1 MKNQLDPTNLWDRA
15 KTYIGLK
22 QVVAA
27 TLNLGDYNEYRG
39 WDLPA
44 DEIPE
49 TEGYV
54 IQYPDG
60 YESWS
65 PKEQFEDA
73 YMTAGDLDYS
83 AALYLLKQGKKL
95 ARAGWNGKNMW
106 VSMTPGKTLD
116 MEVDDI
122 WTGNVKD
129 VAIANGGTVEICPY
143 MSLKTADNKIQIG
156 WIPSQ
161 SDQLATDWC
170 VVA

>member
-65 PKEQFEDA
+65 PKKQFEDA
-73 YMTAGDLDYS
+73 YMTAGDLDFS
-83 AALYLLKQGKKL
+83 AALFLLKQWKKV
-95 ARAGWNGKNMW
+95 ARSGWNGSGMYAIL
-106 VSMTPGKTLD
+106 MPGYPD
-116 MEVDDI
+116 GVP
-122 WTGNVKD
+122 
-129 VAIANGGTVEICPY
+129 ANKETALKHGIKEGELIRIRPY
-143 MSLKTADNKIQIG
+143 FALKTAQGDIAT
-156 WIPSQ
+156 WVPSG
-161 SDQLATDWC
+161 SDILATDWC